1 MMLRI
6 CTALGVIVLAC
17 AVRMAAGQPAIR
29 SDEGRPQ
36 VMWQEA
42 RQVVG
47 KMALVAGEVIGVPKV
62 GRITFINF
70 DERRP
75 VRFAGVIFEDNLA
88 NFPKPPAEMYAGKIV
103 RIRGRVSMFQDQPQI
118 VITSPEQVEVLDK
131 LPGASDAPRPVA
143 RAKPGQLVVAA
154 YNVLN
159 LFDDVD
165 DPYRDD
171 EGTPTKPREQ
181 MEALA
186 QSIESLG
193 ADVIAMEEV
202 ENRDYLERFVD
213 VFLPHLGY
221 DNVVLFEGNDTR
233 GIDVALVSR
242 VPVGEVRSY
251 RHLKFKGSDGSEQHF
266 QRDLLSVTLEPEG
279 GPPVQV
285 WVVHLKSK
293 RGDDDAAASIIRV
306 AEATQIRKLLDA
318 ELAHDPQA
326 RIIVTGD
333 FNDTADSTS
342 IQTIVGAGPTAMWS
356 AMTDLGPNPQVLT
369 YNEGEFKSVIDYMLC
384 SPALR
389 QRYVKGSFRV
399 PQGSIE
405 TTGSDHN
412 PIVATFQT
420 N

>member
-1 MMLRI
+1 MSRLRVVL
-6 CTALGVIVLAC
+6 CLLPLAIVC
-17 AVRMAAGQPAIR
+17 RMAAGQTSIR
-29 SDEGRPQ
+29 QDEGRPQ
-36 VMWQEA
+36 VLWQEA
-42 RQVVG
+42 GQVVG
-47 KMALVAGEVIGVPKV
+47 KVALVAGEVIGVPTV

-103 RIRGRVSMFQDQPQI
+103 RIRGRVSVFQDQPQI

-143 RAKPGQLVVAA
+143 RTKPGQIVIAA

-165 DPYRDD
+165 DPYRED
-171 EGTPTKPREQ
+171 EGTPAKPREEL
-181 MEALA
+181 EALA

-193 ADVIAMEEV
+193 ADVIALEEV

-233 GIDVALVSR
+233 GIDVALISR
-242 VPVGEVRSY
+242 VPVGEVRSH
-251 RHLKFKGSDGSEQHF
+251 RHLKFTGSDGSEQHF
-266 QRDLLSVTLEPEG
+266 QRDLLAVTLEPES

-293 RGDDDAAASIIRV
+293 RGDDDAASAIIRV

-318 ELAHDPQA
+318 ELARDPQA
-326 RIIVTGD
+326 RIMVTGD

-356 AMTDLGPNPQVLT
+356 AMTDLGPEPKVLT
-369 YNEGEFKSVIDYMLC
+369 YNEGEFKSVIDYMLV
-384 SPALR
+384 SPVLR

-412 PIVATFQT
+412 PLVATFQT

>member
-1 MMLRI
+1 MMLR
-6 CTALGVIVLAC
+6 TRFVLGGTLLAC
-17 AVRMAAGQPAIR
+17 CCRVAAGQSAIR

-47 KMALVAGEVIGVPKV
+47 KVALVSGEVIGVPRV

-88 NFPKPPAEMYAGKIV
+88 NFPKPPAEMYNGKIV
-103 RIRGRVSMFQDQPQI
+103 RIRGRVSVFQNQPQI

-131 LPGASDAPRPVA
+131 LPSASNAPRPVA
-143 RAKPGQLVVAA
+143 RAKPGQLVIAA

-165 DPYRDD
+165 DPYRED
-171 EGTPTKPREQ
+171 ETTPAKPREEL
-181 MEALA
+181 EALA

-193 ADVIAMEEV
+193 ADVIALEEV

-221 DNVVLFEGNDTR
+221 DHVVLFEGNDTR
-233 GIDVALVSR
+233 GIDVAVISR
-242 VPVGEVRSY
+242 VPVGEVRSH
-251 RHLKFKGSDGSEQHF
+251 RHIKFKGTDGSEQRF
-266 QRDLLSVTLEPEG
+266 QRDLLAVTLEPEG
-279 GPPVQV
+279 GQPMQV

-293 RGDDDAAASIIRV
+293 RGDDDAASSIIRV
-306 AEATQIRKLLDA
+306 AEATQIRKLLEA
-318 ELAHDPQA
+318 ELAQDPQA
-326 RIIVTGD
+326 RILVTGD
-333 FNDTADSTS
+333 FNDTADSAT

-356 AMTDLGPNPQVLT
+356 VMTDLGPNPKLLT
-369 YNEGEFKSVIDYMLC
+369 YNEGEFKSVIDFMLVT
-384 SPALR
+384 PALR
-389 QRYVKGSFRV
+389 QQYVKGSFRV

-412 PIVATFQT
+412 PLVATFQT

>member
-1 MMLRI
+1 MLRI
-6 CTALGVIVLAC
+6 RPALFVILLAC
-17 AVRMAAGQPAIR
+17 VCRPAAAQSAIR
-29 SDEGRPQ
+29 ADEGRPQ
-36 VMWQEA
+36 VLWQEA

-47 KMALVAGEVIGVPKV
+47 KVALVSGQAIGVPTV

-103 RIRGRVSMFQDQPQI
+103 RIRGRVSVFQDQPQI
-118 VITSPEQVEVLDK
+118 VISSPEQVEVLDK
-131 LPGASDAPRPVA
+131 LPSASDAPHPVA
-143 RAKPGQLVVAA
+143 QAKPGQIVIAA

-165 DPYRDD
+165 DPYRED
-171 EGTPTKPREQ
+171 EGTPAKPRAEL
-181 MEALA
+181 EALA

-202 ENRDYLERFVD
+202 ENRDYLARFVD
-213 VFLPHLGY
+213 VFLPNLGY
-221 DNVVLFEGNDTR
+221 SEVVLFEGNDTR
-233 GIDVALVSR
+233 GIDVALISR
-242 VPVGEVRSY
+242 IPVGEVRSH
-251 RHLKFKGSDGSEQHF
+251 RHLKFPGSDGSEQHF
-266 QRDLLSVTLEPEG
+266 QRDLLAVTLEPKD

-293 RGDDDAAASIIRV
+293 RGDDDAASSIIRV
-306 AEATQIRKLLDA
+306 AEATEIRKLLDA
-318 ELAHDPQA
+318 ELARDPQA

-333 FNDTADSTS
+333 FNDTADSQS
-342 IQTIVGAGPTAMWS
+342 IQTIIGAGPTAMWS
-356 AMTDLGPNPQVLT
+356 AMTDLGPSPNVLT
-369 YNEGEFKSVIDYMLC
+369 YNEGEFKSVIDFMLC
-384 SPALR
+384 SPAMH

-412 PIVATFQT
+412 PIEATFQT